1 VGRILDCVKEFVMS
15 LIPWKNKSTGQQEN
29 RLSPLV
35 DFRSEMNRLFDSF
48 LREPFGS
55 LSDTV
60 TSWGRWAPTLDVTE
74 NENAVMVRAEIPG
87 VDPKEID
94 ITVTGD
100 RLTISGEKKE
110 TLEDKDREVYH
121 RETRYG
127 SFSRTVQLPAGVD
140 AEKVSADYANG
151 VLTVTLQKTPAAR
164 AKKISIKTAQGTN
177 E

>member
-1 VGRILDCVKEFVMS
+1 MS
-15 LIPWKNKSTGQQEN
+15 LIPWKNKSGDLSEG
-29 RLSPLV
+29 RSSPLG
-35 DFRSEMNRLFDSF
+35 DIRSEVNRLFDSF

-55 LSDTV
+55 LSDSV
-60 TSWGRWAPTLDVTE
+60 ASWGRWAPSLDVAE
-74 NENAVMVRAEIPG
+74 NDTTVTVRAELPG

-110 TLEDKDREVYH
+110 TIEDKDRGVYH

-127 SFSRTVQLPAGVD
+127 NFSRTLQLPTGVD
-140 AEKVSADYANG
+140 VQKISADYANG

-164 AKKISIKTAQGTN
+164 AKKIPISTTAN
-177 E
+177 